1 MKRFSQGDYSWIQ
14 GGFTIA
20 LVLVLWEI
28 ISQIGIVPKPL
39 FPPPTEIVEAW
50 IEMARSG
57 ELLRDIQASLWRAL
71 IGFALGSLVAIF
83 IGLLTGRIK
92 LINSYLSPLIQVLRP
107 LPPVAIIPLVIIWF
121 GIGEVSKLFSIS
133 FAVFFPV
140 WINTH
145 VGVRDIPKTFLW
157 SAYTLKVRGL
167 TVLWKVI
174 FPAALPFIVAGL
186 RTGISIAFIMVFV
199 SELAGASSGIGYQ
212 IYSSQLAYRMD
223 RMIAALILLG
233 LFGSLA
239 DIGLIMIIRFL
250 FPWLKFMGQK

>member
-1 MKRFSQGDYSWIQ
+1 
-14 GGFTIA
+14 
-20 LVLVLWEI
+20 
-28 ISQIGIVPKPL
+28 
-39 FPPPTEIVEAW
+39 
-50 IEMARSG
+50 MARSG

-71 IGFALGSLVAIF
+71 IGFCLGSVIAIF
-83 IGLLTGRIK
+83 VGLLTGRIK
-92 LINSYLSPLIQVLRP
+92 LFSNYLSPLIQLLRP
-107 LPPVAIIPLVIIWF
+107 LPPVAIIPLVIVWF
-121 GIGEVSKLFSIS
+121 GIGEVSKIFSIS

-157 SAYTLKVRGL
+157 SAHTLKIRGL
-167 TVLWKVI
+167 AILWKVI

-223 RMIAALILLG
+223 RMIAALVLLG
-233 LFGSLA
+233 LFGALA
-239 DIGLIMIIRFL
+239 DIGLLAIIRL
-250 FPWLKFMGQK
+250 VFPWLKLSGQK